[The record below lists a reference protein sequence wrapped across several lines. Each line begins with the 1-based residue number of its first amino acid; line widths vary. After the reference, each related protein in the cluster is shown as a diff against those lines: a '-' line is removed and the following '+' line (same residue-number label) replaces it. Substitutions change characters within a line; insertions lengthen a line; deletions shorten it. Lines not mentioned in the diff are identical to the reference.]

1 MYMWKAKNKRPPNDQ
16 SGAALVLNER
26 HCCGLDS
33 ENFPLIS
40 SLVPASCPIENC
52 QECRRRYGETFQR
65 TFRTDSAKPDDAI
78 MNVHVDLQEREGL

>member
-52 QECRRRYGETFQR
+52 QESRKGYGKTFQR
-65 TFRTDSAKPDDAI
+65 TFMTNNAEPDDAI